1 MPSAKVL
8 KQKSDEVDNLKKF
21 LLEYPVVGIIDMQ
34 GMPASQLQKMR
45 TLFRGQVLI
54 KMSKKSL
61 MQHALE
67 KAAKEE
73 KSLANLAGH
82 IKGQPAFIFSTMNSF
97 KLQKTLDK
105 NRANVPAKPNSIAPK
120 DIVVQKGETPFP
132 PGPVLAEL
140 QQVGIPTAI
149 QAGKIA
155 IKEDK
160 VVARSG
166 ERISPLLAAALS
178 KLGVAPVEIG
188 INLVAAHEGGTIFL
202 PEVLVV
208 DEAKTLSRLQEA
220 YTKAVNLSINSG
232 YITKD
237 TAELAVYNAFNNAV
251 ALAVEAN
258 ILEPGVIEKILA
270 KAHLQM
276 LAIKSLVTPVEN
288 KSEVK

>member
-1 MPSAKVL
+1 MPSARVL
-8 KQKSDEVDNLKKF
+8 NLKSGEVDNLKKF
-21 LLEYPVVGIIDMQ
+21 LLEYPVVGIVDMQ

-67 KAAKEE
+67 KASKEE
-73 KSLANLAGH
+73 KSLASLAKH
-82 IKGQPAFIFSTMNSF
+82 IRGQPAFVFSKMSSF
-97 KLQKTLDK
+97 KLQKAFDK
-105 NRANVPAKPNSIAPK
+105 NRANIPAKPNSIAPR
-120 DIVVQKGETPFP
+120 DIIVQKGETPFP

-140 QQVGIPTAI
+140 QQVGIPTVI

-188 INLVAAHEGGTIFL
+188 INLMATHEGGTIFL
-202 PEVLVV
+202 PEVLAV
-208 DEAKTLSRLQEA
+208 DETKTILTLKEA
-220 YTKAVNLSINSG
+220 YARAVNLSINSG

-237 TAELAVYNAFNNAV
+237 TAELAVYNAFNNAA

-258 ILEPGVIEKILA
+258 IFEPLVMEKILA

-276 LAIKSLVTPVEN
+276 LAIKSLVTPEN
-288 KSEVK
+288 KSEVN